1 MKNFCLIVN
10 RSKDIDH
17 AITNKITDYL
27 MEHGANCYALDLPN
41 TYEERK
47 THALE
52 LPEDIDCVITLGG
65 DGTLIRAARSLLLR
79 DIPIMGVNLGHL
91 GFLAEIDK
99 ESLLS
104 SLVRLLSDDYQIE
117 DRMMIR
123 GVIYKNGRQIDDDI
137 ALNDIVLNRLSH
149 MHVIDFDVYVD
160 GAYLMNYRADGMIVS
175 TPTGSTA
182 YNLSAGGPLV
192 APTAQVVTMTP
203 ICAHALNARCVIID
217 ASGTIEIRVKATAG
231 GVKEGCVVA
240 YDGDH
245 IVDLDD
251 GDMIRICRFD
261 RSVRLI
267 KFAQTSFIELLRKKM
282 Q

>member
-10 RSKDIDH
+10 RSKDVDH
-17 AITNKITDYL
+17 KITHTITRYL
-27 MEHGANCYALDLPN
+27 EEHKVNCIALDLPCS
-41 TYEERK
+41 YEERRSNE
-47 THALE
+47 LM
-52 LPEDIDCVITLGG
+52 LPEDTDCVITLGG
-65 DGTLIRAARSLLLR
+65 DGTLIRAARSLNRR

-99 ESLLS
+99 EGLFPSLD
-104 SLVRLLSDDYQIE
+104 RLLSDDYQIE
-117 DRMMIR
+117 DRMMIH
-123 GVIYKNGRQIDDDI
+123 GVIYKNGSEIVDDI

-231 GVKEGCVVA
+231 NVKEGCVVA

-251 GDMIRICRFD
+251 GDMIRICRSD
-261 RSVRLI
+261 RPVRLI

>member
-104 SLVRLLSDDYQIE
+104 SLDRLLSDDYQIE

-123 GVIYKNGRQIDDDI
+123 GAIYKNGRQIDDDI
-137 ALNDIVLNRLSH
+137 ALNACDRFRCLCGRRISDELSRGWYDRIH
-149 MHVIDFDVYVD
+149 
-160 GAYLMNYRADGMIVS
+160 AYGFYGIQSVCGRPARGSDCTGRDHDADLCTCIERAM
-175 TPTGSTA
+175 
-182 YNLSAGGPLV
+182 
-192 APTAQVVTMTP
+192 
-203 ICAHALNARCVIID
+203 R
-217 ASGTIEIRVKATAG
+217 
-231 GVKEGCVVA
+231 
-240 YDGDH
+240 DH
-245 IVDLDD
+245 
-251 GDMIRICRFD
+251 
-261 RSVRLI
+261 
-267 KFAQTSFIELLRKKM
+267 
-282 Q
+282 